1 MCPNEPNF
9 VGWVLAPLRVLADAD
24 PNELLIGVRAAA
36 RTLAARPCTTASLHN
51 AGSVSACARA
61 SSSPG
66 NRLADDLDR
75 LRI

>member
-36 RTLAARPCTTASLHN
+36 AR
-51 AGSVSACARA
+51 
-61 SSSPG
+61 
-66 NRLADDLDR
+66 
-75 LRI
+75 